1 MDESAST
8 SHDRGAVMGVL
19 GVAAT
24 GPISPDRLDV
34 PEWAAQGH
42 GGLLFDF
49 GCDCMEHEP
58 GATRRGAPVVSPR
71 LKEGSAHPRTCGR
84 VTVMSVVKINAIT
97 VPEDRRESFEE
108 RFRSRAGAVEK
119 TPGFERFELLRP
131 QEGTDL
137 YLVYTCWESE
147 EAFQAWHNSQDFN
160 HAHHG
165 GESRAPV
172 ASHSQLWSFQ
182 VIETARPLTA

>member
-1 MDESAST
+1 
-8 SHDRGAVMGVL
+8 
-19 GVAAT
+19 
-24 GPISPDRLDV
+24 
-34 PEWAAQGH
+34 
-42 GGLLFDF
+42 
-49 GCDCMEHEP
+49 
-58 GATRRGAPVVSPR
+58 
-71 LKEGSAHPRTCGR
+71 
-84 VTVMSVVKINAIT
+84 MSVVKINAIT

-137 YLVYTCWESE
+137 YLVYTRWESE

>member
-1 MDESAST
+1 
-8 SHDRGAVMGVL
+8 
-19 GVAAT
+19 
-24 GPISPDRLDV
+24 
-34 PEWAAQGH
+34 
-42 GGLLFDF
+42 
-49 GCDCMEHEP
+49 
-58 GATRRGAPVVSPR
+58 
-71 LKEGSAHPRTCGR
+71 
-84 VTVMSVVKINAIT
+84 MSVVKINAIT

-137 YLVYTCWESE
+137 YLVYTRWESE

-165 GESRAPV
+165 DETRAPV